1 MKIGDLVYRK
11 KEVYSDKILYLS
23 DYSHDEEGNL
33 VSIRDLVGVVVT
45 KDRHKPNAWRRFRPT
60 GGSVTAGITRDGGF
74 QKLSTLVDD
83 SKVWVAWTPEI
94 KSLEWT
100 DDLKTFDEDDLDP
113 FEGLEGE

>member
-1 MKIGDLVYRK
+1 M
-11 KEVYSDKILYLS
+11 
-23 DYSHDEEGNL
+23 
-33 VSIRDLVGVVVT
+33 
-45 KDRHKPNAWRRFRPT
+45 
-60 GGSVTAGITRDGGF
+60 
-74 QKLSTLVDD
+74 LVDD

>member
-45 KDRHKPNAWRRFRPT
+45 SSPFSSISKTPPLLT
-60 GGSVTAGITRDGGF
+60 TSI
-74 QKLSTLVDD
+74 LSIIFLYWNF
-83 SKVWVAWTPEI
+83 KWC
-94 KSLEWT
+94 
-100 DDLKTFDEDDLDP
+100 
-113 FEGLEGE
+113 

>member
-45 KDRHKPNAWRRFRPT
+45 KDRHKPNPWKQFWKPGASWDT
-60 GGSVTAGITRDGGF
+60 GNEENWPERDDPM
-74 QKLSTLVDD
+74 LVDD

-94 KSLEWT
+94 KSLEWA